1 MTPIAL
7 GQLIRK
13 ARKNMGLKQRDI
25 ALLANTGIRVIS
37 DMERGK
43 ATCQIGK
50 VLAVMNILGLG
61 ISIHEK

>member
-1 MTPIAL
+1 MTPTTL

-13 ARKNMGLKQRDI
+13 ARKNIGLKQRDI

-50 VLAVMNILGLG
+50 ILKVINVLGLE
-61 ISIHEK
+61 IDIHAK